1 MINFLIV
8 FALLFH
14 VGATK
19 RLTVAGKLEC
29 CLTSRTPCP
38 IYTEPTTVQLWEK
51 NKVLSDKLLTTS
63 MSDPVNGNFIVSVPN
78 DNNILDFKP
87 YVRILHRCNAK
98 PVGFLFRLNAL

>member
-1 MINFLIV
+1 
-8 FALLFH
+8 
-14 VGATK
+14 
-19 RLTVAGKLEC
+19 
-29 CLTSRTPCP
+29 
-38 IYTEPTTVQLWEK
+38 
-51 NKVLSDKLLTTS
+51 VLSDKLLTTS